1 MLRVLMF
8 QGEGGCG
15 IEVKQKKSAEQSTV
29 VDSRYGRVGIGKGE
43 GGGSKT
49 FIPKLEQQ
57 YSFMHVDL

>member
-29 VDSRYGRVGIGKGE
+29 VDSRHGRVGE

-57 YSFMHVDL
+57 YSFIHVDL